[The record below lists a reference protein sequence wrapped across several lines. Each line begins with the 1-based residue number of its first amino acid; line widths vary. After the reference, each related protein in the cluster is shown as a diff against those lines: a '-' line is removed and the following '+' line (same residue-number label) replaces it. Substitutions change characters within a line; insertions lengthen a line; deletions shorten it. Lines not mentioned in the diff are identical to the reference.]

1 MHADGNHEA
10 AAGPAGEQVNGGVDR
25 AAPKQHRGILLP
37 DGFGPALRV
46 VREDRGL
53 TRRRLAELAQID
65 PSTITRLERGERGP
79 SREAVDR
86 LARALQAAPEDQ
98 NHLLANAGFL
108 TEEAATLLDEPDL
121 VRLSAVLA
129 DPRLTPEDRRTLL
142 TYVRLAVVHAEARGY
157 GAKKPEAGN
166 EARAAKRPAR
176 GVRRVL
182 QRDRMR
188 TARPSP

>member
-1 MHADGNHEA
+1 MCADRDQEVA
-10 AAGPAGEQVNGGVDR
+10 AEPVEEQVSGGVDR
-25 AAPKQHRGILLP
+25 AAPKQRRGIVLP
-37 DGFGPALRV
+37 DGFGPALRT

-53 TRRRLAELAQID
+53 TRRRLAELAHID

-86 LARALQAAPEDQ
+86 LARALHTTPEEQ
-98 NHLLANAGFL
+98 NHLLAGAGFL

-142 TYVRLAVVHAEARGY
+142 TYVRLAVAHAEARGY
-157 GAKKPEAGN
+157 GTKQPVAGN
-166 EARAAKRPAR
+166 DPPASKRPAR
-176 GVRRVL
+176 GVRRVM